1 MSSVVAAPE
10 VRVETPPHPF
20 MRPGMMGMFIFLA
33 SEVMFFGSLFAMYFY
48 MYSSHLNWPP
58 SGTRAVSVFPLPTI
72 NTVILLTSGA
82 TMHLSHVSIQRGDRR
97 RYMIWLLVT
106 IALGVAFEA
115 GQAFEFI
122 TAEIRFATNQFA
134 SAFFAMTGF
143 HGLHVLGGLIFLS
156 LVLYRSARGQFNA
169 EHHVG
174 VYACAI
180 YWHFV
185 DIVWVFLFAILYIG
199 IARVS

>member
-1 MSSVVAAPE
+1 
-10 VRVETPPHPF
+10 
-20 MRPGMMGMFIFLA
+20 MGMFIFLA

-48 MYSSHLNWPP
+48 MYGSHLNWPP

-82 TMHLSHVSIQRGDRR
+82 TMHLSHTAIQRGNRR
-97 RYMIWLLVT
+97 RYLIWLVAT

-115 GQAFEFI
+115 GQAFEFS
-122 TAEIRFATNQFA
+122 TAEIHFTTNQFA

-143 HGLHVLGGLIFLS
+143 HGLHVFGGLVFLS
-156 LVLYRSARGQFNA
+156 LVLYRSLRGQFNA

-174 VYACAI
+174 VAASAI

-185 DIVWVFLFAILYIG
+185 DLVWVFLFGILYIG